1 MHALHLILFIYIHA
15 LIGLCHGA
23 AAAEAMP
30 SAQLLPDSFFAL
42 HDYEVLSVHE
52 EAEQDVV
59 RIRKRADKKDCESD
73 CISYSGWTD
82 DGLMQCEADEGEP
95 ENEPDDPALIKR
107 GAKPKPLYVP
117 IFPARCHY

>member
-1 MHALHLILFIYIHA
+1 MFIYIHA
-15 LIGLCHGA
+15 LIGLCNGA
-23 AAAEAMP
+23 APAEAIP

-82 DGLMQCEADEGEP
+82 DGLMQCEADEREP
-95 ENEPDDPALIKR
+95 ETEPDDPALIKR
-107 GAKPKPLYVP
+107 GVKPKPLYVP